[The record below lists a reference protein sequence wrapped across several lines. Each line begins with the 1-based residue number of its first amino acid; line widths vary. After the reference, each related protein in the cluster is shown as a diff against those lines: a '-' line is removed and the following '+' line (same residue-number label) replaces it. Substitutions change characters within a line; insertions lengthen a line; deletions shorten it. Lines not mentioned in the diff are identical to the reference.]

1 MKTEVTVALFGLG
14 GTVLGALIG
23 AVVSA
28 VTARQ
33 QAQLSLNQLRLE
45 MIKSQI
51 SVLENTLSSI
61 SSVIIDVSDSSLT
74 NDQIHSR
81 GIDSFLTRARLFM
94 NISYLFPV
102 ELEAHISG
110 LCQEIEKCIYL
121 AKTGSPKD
129 EASSRALVAQIPTVE
144 KEIDKQIRERM
155 SFLHSELSKVTFS
168 RRHIKH

>member
-33 QAQLSLNQLRLE
+33 QAQLSLKQLRLE
-45 MIKSQI
+45 MIMSQI
-51 SVLENTLSSI
+51 SVLQNTLSSI
-61 SSVIIDVSDSSLT
+61 SSVTIDVRDSSLT

-81 GIDSFLTRARLFM
+81 GIDSFLTRAKLFK

-102 ELEAHISG
+102 ELEAHISR

-121 AKTGSPKD
+121 AKTGSAID

-155 SFLHSELSKVTFS
+155 RSLHSELSMVTFS